1 MRKPKVTLRC
11 VAESYNKSREESR
24 IIEFFDAG
32 LQIGGLI
39 EFRRTSEGK
48 LLVLPYR
55 LDDKVEVVK

>member
-1 MRKPKVTLRC
+1 MRKPRVTLRC
-11 VAESYNKSREESR
+11 VAESYNKDRKDSR

-39 EFRRTSEGK
+39 EFRRSPEGN

-55 LDDKVEVVK
+55 LDKDVEVVT